1 MVETGSLIKM
11 LPSRV
16 MRCTQLDCVG
26 LAAQSDLSE
35 DDCRNNRN
43 EYSGLHTEKYQALG
57 SIVVSTLDRQSRSPG
72 SIPGRGKNF
81 SVPFSAVVLSSLP
94 DET

>member
-35 DDCRNNRN
+35 DDCIHLCTLDEACRNNQN
-43 EYSGLHTEKYQALG
+43 GTWILGHVKKLSSAFYSGPGYP
-57 SIVVSTLDRQSRSPG
+57 SP
-72 SIPGRGKNF
+72 S
-81 SVPFSAVVLSSLP
+81 LSF
-94 DET
+94 

>member
-1 MVETGSLIKM
+1 M
-11 LPSRV
+11 
-16 MRCTQLDCVG
+16 G

-43 EYSGLHTEKYQALG
+43 EYSGLHTEKYLA
-57 SIVVSTLDRQSRSPG
+57 PG
-72 SIPGRGKNF
+72 
-81 SVPFSAVVLSSLP
+81 SAVVARWTGNPEARVQFPAGANVLFISLSALLLSSLP

>member
-43 EYSGLHTEKYQALG
+43 EYSGLHTEKYLA
-57 SIVVSTLDRQSRSPG
+57 PG
-72 SIPGRGKNF
+72 SVARWAGNPEARVRFPAGAKILF
-81 SVPFSAVVLSSLP
+81 SSFECCSAL
-94 DET
+94 